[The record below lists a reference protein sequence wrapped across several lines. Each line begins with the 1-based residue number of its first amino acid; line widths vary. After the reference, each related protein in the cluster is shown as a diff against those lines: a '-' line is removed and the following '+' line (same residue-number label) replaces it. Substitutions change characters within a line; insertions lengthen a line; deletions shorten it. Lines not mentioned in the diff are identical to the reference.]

1 MTKAELGA
9 IVQVR
14 CGDSGSPDFLSWC
27 YTKNGEFSV
36 RSAYNL
42 EMERRSGNV
51 WGSSGD
57 MLKSLEAYL
66 GNESSAK
73 TEASC
78 VESGNQ

>member
-57 MLKSLEAYL
+57 MLKKL
-66 GNESSAK
+66 GSIFGEQKFRKN
-73 TEASC
+73 
-78 VESGNQ
+78 